1 VEGAVIPIADLASHS
16 GDARRALPGVLPARA
31 AEAAAA
37 LAFGIPLAGLRSS
50 SRCAAPVAAARQ
62 TAIYLARVG
71 FGIAYGD
78 LGRAFGRDRTTAAHA
93 CRVTEDRREDPDFDR
108 RLTVLEAGLA
118 RWLAAFGGVR

>member
-1 VEGAVIPIADLASHS
+1 MIPTADLARFS
-16 GDARRALPGVLPARA
+16 GHARRAPPAVLPARA

-37 LAFGIPLAGLRSS
+37 LAFGIPLAGLRSP
-50 SRCAAPVAAARQ
+50 SRCAARVAAARQ
-62 TAIYLARVG
+62 AAIYLARVG

-108 RLTVLEAGLA
+108 RLALLEAGLA